1 MNRILGPLG
10 RHSAAHPWRTILLWV
25 VGVAAVFA
33 LASAVSAPAQ
43 ENWDAP
49 PGTPSQRGVD
59 LLRAHLPEA
68 GNASAQVV
76 VHEPA
81 GEAISV
87 ETLSELDERL
97 GVMPHVLAVDPPR
110 VSEDRATVLLTVRY
124 DVPVTH
130 RDLMGH
136 AEPLQEAVAPTRADG
151 LQVALGGELPATAE
165 GQVRGTG
172 ELIGIVAALTILLLM
187 FRSVVAAGLPVLVA
201 VGGLAVGG
209 AGITVLCGVM
219 DVSPYA
225 PMVASMVGLGVGID
239 YALLLLT
246 RTRDHLAAG
255 LPVVEASE
263 RAAVTAGRSVVLA
276 GTTVLVSLL
285 GLRLA
290 GLPTYSA
297 FGFATAI
304 TVLAVMVSTLVL
316 VPALCG
322 LLHRRLLPRRVRRG
336 LPTDVRRG
344 PTRSERWAHRVA
356 ARPLAWALAAVTV
369 MLLLAAPVLDMRTWP
384 QSGSDDPTS
393 SQARQT
399 YDLLTGAFGPG
410 APTPYLVVADR
421 TVLTDSEVA
430 SVVADLEARDDLVN
444 VAEPLVSPDGGVAV
458 VSAESTFAD
467 NDARTPDQV
476 ASLRAEL
483 PDGAELAGSN
493 ALYADFSS
501 ILADKVWLVIGFVVG
516 VSMLLL
522 LLMFRSPVVA
532 VKAALMNLLSV
543 GAAYGVVTAVF
554 QWGWGLDLL
563 GVDHALPMSSWLP
576 ILMFAILFGLSMD
589 YEVFLLSRIRE
600 DYDHTGDARG
610 SVARGLAA
618 TSGVISA
625 AAAIMVLVFLGFVTE
640 SGALIKMLGFG
651 LGVAIF
657 LDATV
662 VRLVLVPATMSLL
675 GERNWWTPAWLDRL
689 LPRLAAETGEEESV
703 EESGRPDERVPELVR
718 R

>member
-1 MNRILGPLG
+1 
-10 RHSAAHPWRTILLWV
+10 
-25 VGVAAVFA
+25 
-33 LASAVSAPAQ
+33 
-43 ENWDAP
+43 
-49 PGTPSQRGVD
+49 
-59 LLRAHLPEA
+59 
-68 GNASAQVV
+68 
-76 VHEPA
+76 
-81 GEAISV
+81 
-87 ETLSELDERL
+87 
-97 GVMPHVLAVDPPR
+97 
-110 VSEDRATVLLTVRY
+110 
-124 DVPVTH
+124 
-130 RDLMGH
+130 
-136 AEPLQEAVAPTRADG
+136 
-151 LQVALGGELPATAE
+151 
-165 GQVRGTG
+165 
-172 ELIGIVAALTILLLM
+172 
-187 FRSVVAAGLPVLVA
+187 
-201 VGGLAVGG
+201 
-209 AGITVLCGVM
+209 
-219 DVSPYA
+219 
-225 PMVASMVGLGVGID
+225 MVGLGVGID

-276 GTTVLVSLL
+276 GTTVLVSFWACA
-285 GLRLA
+285 LA

-322 LLHRRLLPRRVRRG
+322 LAAPSAAAATSCAAELLPTRAQGR
-336 LPTDVRRG
+336 
-344 PTRSERWAHRVA
+344 TRSERWAHRVA

-399 YDLLTGAFGPG
+399 YDLLTDAFGPG

-421 TVLTDSEVA
+421 SVLTDSEVA
-430 SVVADLEARDDLVN
+430 TLVAGLEARDDLVN
-444 VAEPLVSPDGGVAV
+444 VAEPVVSPDGGVAV

-467 NDARTPDQV
+467 NDPRTPDQV
-476 ASLRAEL
+476 ASLRALL
-483 PDGAELAGSN
+483 PEGAELAGSN
-493 ALYADFSS
+493 ALFADFSS
-501 ILADKVWLVIGFVVG
+501 ILAEKVWLVIGFVVA

-532 VKAALMNLLSV
+532 VKAAVMNLLSV

-563 GVDHALPMSSWLP
+563 GVDHAMPMSSWLP

-600 DYDHTGDARG
+600 DYDRTGDARG

-651 LGVAIF
+651 LGVAIL

-689 LPRLAAETGEEESV
+689 LPRLTIEAAEEEAVDEA
-703 EESGRPDERVPELVR
+703 GRPDERVPELVR